1 MSHSVRHRGILSL
14 RPMSKHPHK
23 SLSGELCKW
32 AEETYQILSFADHLV
47 KLKQNNSVIV
57 LGNAFVW
64 RLLDHG
70 GNRAPLLPSTEILF
84 LPFKTAENNNKDESQ
99 QDCRT
104 SWQCFKSLPL
114 WLGHAEF
121 RLQTTV
127 HVSHDNRGVKPHLIF
142 HRRGR

>member
-1 MSHSVRHRGILSL
+1 M
-14 RPMSKHPHK
+14 
-23 SLSGELCKW
+23 
-32 AEETYQILSFADHLV
+32 
-47 KLKQNNSVIV
+47 
-57 LGNAFVW
+57 

-70 GNRAPLLPSTEILF
+70 GNRAPLLPSTEILY
-84 LPFKTAENNNKDESQ
+84 LPFKTAENNNKNESQ

-127 HVSHDNRGVKPHLIF
+127 HVSHDNRGVKPHLKF
-142 HRRGR
+142 HRRGRQHGFKQTRNNMWFFPAHLFFPQSFLDLSMPTSPLYTRKWAVAGGSVGVSARSWL